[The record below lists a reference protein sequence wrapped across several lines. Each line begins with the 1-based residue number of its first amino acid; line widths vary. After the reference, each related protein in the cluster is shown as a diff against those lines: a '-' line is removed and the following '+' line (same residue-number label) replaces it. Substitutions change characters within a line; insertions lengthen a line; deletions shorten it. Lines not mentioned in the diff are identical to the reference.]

1 MGRKMNIEKNATYW
15 DVEHSKKIYEIMK
28 YCTAEFRHW
37 LWRFI
42 LRKGKIIFFKA
53 FSSLLI
59 YKFKNWFYNFANS
72 DPYLCGKLKHTSY
85 FRNRRLWLIK
95 TIIIKKKYLQ
105 YFCKFSSF
113 FFVIILSSAG
123 KKKPNEAWLLLQRVW
138 LGKKNL
144 MFQTRCCAKRYDL

>member
-1 MGRKMNIEKNATYW
+1 MNIEKNATYW
-15 DVEHSKKIYEIMK
+15 DVEHSKKIYEILK

-42 LRKGKIIFFKA
+42 LKKGKIIFFKA

-85 FRNRRLWLIK
+85 FRNRCLWLIK
-95 TIIIKKKYLQ
+95 TIIIIKNI
-105 YFCKFSSF
+105 CNTSATSAAF

-123 KKKPNEAWLLLQRVW
+123 KKNPTRPGCCYNVYDEARKTWCSKQGAALKDMICRH
-138 LGKKNL
+138 
-144 MFQTRCCAKRYDL
+144 